1 MSALTSVAA
10 TPIDWSA
17 KFFLILFI
25 LLWPIVSFR
34 FSMVREFIK
43 KYHHNLAEEKNC
55 YAKAEYIHKVTNMF
69 TQNCNFESLCVNLLS
84 FVLFH
89 STVILFSALDNSS
102 VQGANWKKK
111 QTHGDHWVLYFHYFL
126 IFWIW
131 KWERLMTYFL
141 ILYGVATAVR
151 FLTLKQKRDLSHH
164 ADTFWAT
171 FAKTLHI
178 CSISKSLDIQM
189 ETQTNVFRLF

>member
-102 VQGANWKKK
+102 VQGANWKK
-111 QTHGDHWVLYFHYFL
+111 
-126 IFWIW
+126 
-131 KWERLMTYFL
+131 
-141 ILYGVATAVR
+141 
-151 FLTLKQKRDLSHH
+151 
-164 ADTFWAT
+164 
-171 FAKTLHI
+171 
-178 CSISKSLDIQM
+178 SKHM
-189 ETQTNVFRLF
+189 ETTGYSIFTIFLFSGFENERG